1 MTEKQQNQKS
11 NKTRYFDYTLLF
23 LIVFLCAFGLVMLY
37 SVSSFEAQSKF
48 GDAAFYLKRQLRSVV
63 FGLVAMAITSVI
75 PYRIW
80 KRFSLWIYGLAFLL
94 CVAVLLVGEEYYGSQ
109 RWIYFHGIGFQPS
122 EIAKVA
128 VIIFLAAILSRMPKQ
143 VKNIKTVIKI
153 LLILI
158 PVIAPIAYTNLS
170 TAVIIAGIAII
181 MLFVVSPKYS
191 HFVGLFGVGVAIII
205 AYIPIAGYRSTRVLA
220 WLHPEDYADDVYQTV
235 QGLYALGS
243 GGLFGKGL
251 GESLQKLNYVPEAQ
265 NDFIFTIIGEELGIF
280 GCVGVIVLFILLIW
294 RLLVIAN
301 NAKDLF
307 GSMLAVGVM
316 AHIMLQVIL
325 NIAVVTNTIP
335 NTGITLPFISYGGT
349 SVMILLAEMGIV
361 LNVSR
366 SIALELEPQPQTQ
379 TGGAVHG

>member
-1 MTEKQQNQKS
+1 MADVQHQKAK
-11 NKTRYFDYTLLF
+11 KTRYFDYTLLF
-23 LIVFLCAFGLVMLY
+23 LIIFLCAFGLVMLY

-48 GDAAFYLKRQLRSVV
+48 GDAAFYLKRQLRAVV
-63 FGLVAMAITSVI
+63 LGFIAMGITALI
-75 PYRIW
+75 PYQFW
-80 KRFSLWIYGLAFLL
+80 KRVSLLAYGFAFLL
-94 CVAVLLVGEEYYGSQ
+94 CVAVLVVGEEYYGSQ

-128 VIIFLAAILSRMPKQ
+128 VIIFLAALLSRMPKQ
-143 VKNIKTVIKI
+143 VKNFKTVVKI
-153 LLILI
+153 LVLLI

-170 TAVIIAGIAII
+170 TAIIIAGIAVI

-191 HFVGLFGVGVAIII
+191 HFAALAGVGVIGI
-205 AYIPIAGYRSTRVLA
+205 AAFIALAGYRSTRVSA

-280 GCVGVIVLFILLIW
+280 GCVGVIALFVLLIW

-301 NAKDLF
+301 NAKNLF

-366 SIALELEPQPQTQ
+366 SIALDLEPQTQ